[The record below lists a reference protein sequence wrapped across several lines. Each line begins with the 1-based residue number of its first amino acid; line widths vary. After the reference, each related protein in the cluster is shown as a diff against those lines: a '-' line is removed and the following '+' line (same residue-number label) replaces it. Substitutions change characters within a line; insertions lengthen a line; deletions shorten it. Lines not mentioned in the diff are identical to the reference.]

1 MEARRHQAA
10 RVKFCGLSNAME
22 KGIAPIPAFYA
33 CYLLRSIVRHA
44 SLYIGSTPN
53 PPRRLR
59 QHNGES
65 KGGAVRTSKDSLR
78 PWEMTC
84 LVTGFP
90 SKIAALQFEWAWQ
103 NPQLTRHIAPDSRIT
118 QAAMTTRISPKT
130 GKARKRS
137 KRPRLSLTDRLRNLH
152 LLLRARSFRQW
163 PLKLTFYYE
172 DVFRVWSKLIEQTTE
187 RLPNG
192 LQVALDEPS
201 RNSRNS
207 KQSDGEHAA
216 TERSGIHGLDLDYV
230 KLKGHLEK
238 SRAILSADE
247 HNLKCSICKKV
258 LPTSG
263 AATLVCPSDG
273 CAAVSHLQC
282 LATHFRKGLEEEEI
296 VVRSSGF
303 CPGCHSETQWTDLVK
318 ELSLRMRGEKEIK
331 TIFKPKR
338 AKKGS
343 TKVADVLDD
352 ESEQSDDDKDLRNI
366 AVKGEWPS
374 IGDSS
379 DDDAIAAH
387 VHRQTSRSD
396 PTQGQRSLKKKAQPQ
411 TPHFEAII
419 EDSEWDEA
427 ELLT

>member
-1 MEARRHQAA
+1 
-10 RVKFCGLSNAME
+10 ME

-33 CYLLRSIVRHA
+33 CYLLRSIARHA

-118 QAAMTTRISPKT
+118 QATMTTGISPKT

-137 KRPRLSLTDRLRNLH
+137 KRSRLSLTDRLRNLH
-152 LLLRARSFRQW
+152 LLLRARSFREW
-163 PLKLTFYYE
+163 PLKLTFYCE

-187 RLPNG
+187 RLPKG
-192 LQVALDEPS
+192 LEVVMDGSSCSLK
-201 RNSRNS
+201 NS
-207 KQSDGEHAA
+207 KQPVGGHPA
-216 TERSGIHGLDLDYV
+216 TKGIGIHGLDLDYARR
-230 KLKGHLEK
+230 KGHLAKTQALLAAGE
-238 SRAILSADE
+238 D
-247 HNLKCSICKKV
+247 NFKCSICKES
-258 LPTSG
+258 LPSSG
-263 AATLVCPSDG
+263 AATLVCPADG
-273 CAAVSHLQC
+273 CSALSHLQC
-282 LATHFRKGLEEEEI
+282 LAAHFRQSRGEEEI
-296 VVRSSGF
+296 VVRSSGP
-303 CPGCHSETQWTDLVK
+303 CPSCHSETQWTDLVT

-331 TIFKPKR
+331 ALFKPKR
-338 AKKGS
+338 AKKGTS
-343 TKVADVLDD
+343 VVADVLDD
-352 ESEQSDDDKDLRNI
+352 ESEQSEGEDDLRHI
-366 AVKGEWPS
+366 AVGDEWPS
-374 IGDSS
+374 IEDSS
-379 DDDAIAAH
+379 DDDAASVQSYQQA
-387 VHRQTSRSD
+387 SRSD
-396 PTQGQRSLKKKAQPQ
+396 PTPERRPFKMTVQPQ
-411 TPHFEAII
+411 TPYSEPVI

>member
-1 MEARRHQAA
+1 
-10 RVKFCGLSNAME
+10 ME

-84 LVTGFP
+84 LVAGFP

-118 QAAMTTRISPKT
+118 QATMTTRISPKT
-130 GKARKRS
+130 GKARKRP

-163 PLKLTFYYE
+163 PLKLTFYCE
-172 DVFRVWSKLIEQTTE
+172 DVFRVWSKLMEQTTE

-192 LQVALDEPS
+192 LQVALDESS
-201 RNSRNS
+201 RSSRNS
-207 KQSDGEHAA
+207 KQSDGEQAA
-216 TERSGIHGLDLDYV
+216 SQQIGIHGLDLDYA
-230 KLKGHLEK
+230 KFKSHLEK
-238 SRAILSADE
+238 SRAMLGAGDHS
-247 HNLKCSICKKV
+247 LKCSICRNV
-258 LPTSG
+258 VRPSG

-273 CAAVSHLQC
+273 CSAVSHLQC
-282 LATHFRKGLEEEEI
+282 LASHFRKDPEKDEI
-296 VVRSSGF
+296 VVRSSGS
-303 CPGCHSETQWTDLVK
+303 CPGCRSETQWTDLVK

-331 TIFKPKR
+331 AIFKPKR

-343 TKVADVLDD
+343 TKAADLLEDD
-352 ESEQSDDDKDLRNI
+352 SEQSGKEEDLRNI
-366 AVKGEWPS
+366 AVIGEWPS
-374 IGDSS
+374 IEDSS
-379 DDDAIAAH
+379 DDDDATATH
-387 VHRQTSRSD
+387 VQHQTLRCD
-396 PTQGQRSLKKKAQPQ
+396 PTPERKLFRTIAHPQ
-411 TPHFEAII
+411 TPHSEPVI
-419 EDSEWDEA
+419 EDSECDEV